1 MNFAYSVCL
10 LWRLVALVFDE
21 MEIWEYLIF
30 DKTTGMNTDFFNF
43 WQQSLDEQNYINWE
57 IYAFSRII

>member
-1 MNFAYSVCL
+1 MNFAYLVCL

-30 DKTTGMNTDFFNF
+30 DKTTGMITDFLIFDN
-43 WQQSLDEQNYINWE
+43 
-57 IYAFSRII
+57 RV